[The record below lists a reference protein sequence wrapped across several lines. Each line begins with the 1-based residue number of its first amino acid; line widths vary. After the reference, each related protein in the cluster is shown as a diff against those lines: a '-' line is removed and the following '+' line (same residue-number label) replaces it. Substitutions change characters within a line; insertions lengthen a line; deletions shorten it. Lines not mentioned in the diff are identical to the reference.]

1 MTKSISIGTA
11 QFGIDYGITN
21 KLGKVPEVL
30 VKKILKKA
38 SMLGIKYLDT
48 AQDYGD
54 SEKVIGK
61 CMPSNSKL
69 KIISKLSSLEKF
81 QNKDNIIENLEKNF
95 QKTLK
100 NLGCKSINSFLIHQ
114 IKDLKENNSLIVW
127 DWLESLKERN
137 LIENIGVSIYEEKDL
152 DNIPLKKINLIQVPI
167 SIYNQKFIESG
178 YIKKLSLSGTLV
190 HARSCF
196 LQGLLL
202 TKNTFWPNYISKE
215 LRIHHMKTE
224 CIAKN
229 LNISMLDLNI
239 AFIKQ
244 LSFLDSAII
253 GVTNLNE
260 LNQFINSWDKKNINI
275 DKKIFKS
282 LAWENLKDIDPRY
295 WRKK

>member
-1 MTKSISIGTA
+1 MQI
-11 QFGIDYGITN
+11 N
-21 KLGKVPEVL
+21 KFILNTPNKRF
-30 VKKILKKA
+30 KK
-38 SMLGIKYLDT
+38 
-48 AQDYGD
+48 
-54 SEKVIGK
+54 
-61 CMPSNSKL
+61 
-69 KIISKLSSLEKF
+69 
-81 QNKDNIIENLEKNF
+81 
-95 QKTLK
+95 
-100 NLGCKSINSFLIHQ
+100 
-114 IKDLKENNSLIVW
+114 NNSLIVW
-127 DWLESLKERN
+127 DWLESLKERK

-167 SIYNQKFIESG
+167 SIYNQKIIESG
-178 YIKKLSLSGTLV
+178 YIKKLALSGKLV

-224 CIAKN
+224 SIAKN

-260 LNQFINSWDKKNINI
+260 LNQFINSWNKKNINI
-275 DKKIFKS
+275 NEKVFNS
-282 LAWENLKDIDPRY
+282 LAWDNLKDIDPRY